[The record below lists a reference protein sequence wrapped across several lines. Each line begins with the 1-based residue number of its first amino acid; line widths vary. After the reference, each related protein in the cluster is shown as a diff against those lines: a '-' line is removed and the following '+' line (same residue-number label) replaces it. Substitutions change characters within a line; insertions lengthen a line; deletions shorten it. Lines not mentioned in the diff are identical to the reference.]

1 MFLFHLLDK
10 MKHMIIFL
18 YGEDTYRMK
27 EKLKEIVDKY
37 KKVRTSGLNLR
48 YFDGESFK
56 NFQDGLKQT
65 SIFEE
70 KKLAVILN
78 PFDNNEFKE
87 SFLEQGEKFLKS
99 DDIIVIYQEGK
110 INKNSALLKYLEKNV
125 KTQQFEP
132 LTYAELRTWT
142 KSEIEK
148 HGAKIDSQALDKLLE
163 YVGNDLWRLSNE
175 VKKLVCYNKNIR
187 IENIFL
193 LIKSG
198 IETDI
203 FKTIEAIAQR
213 NKKEALNLLHNHIEK
228 GDSPIYL
235 LSMINFQFRNL
246 LIIKD
251 LINKPYNEI
260 IKKSGLHPFVVKRG
274 YYIAQRF
281 TFQELKEIYQKIFR
295 IDMQIKTGKVEPAT
309 ALDLLIAEI

>member
-1 MFLFHLLDK
+1 
-10 MKHMIIFL
+10 MIIFL
-18 YGEDTYRMK
+18 HGEDTYRMK

-37 KKVRTSGLNLR
+37 KKVRTSGLSLK
-48 YFDGESFK
+48 YFNGESFK
-56 NFQDGLKQT
+56 DFRDNFKQVT
-65 SIFEE
+65 MFKE
-70 KKLAVILN
+70 KKLVVVLN
-78 PFDNNEFKE
+78 PFDNVEFKE
-87 SFLEQGEKFLKS
+87 SFLEEGEEFLKS
-99 DDIIVIYQEGK
+99 EDVIVIYQEGK
-110 INKNSALLKYLEKNV
+110 INKSNTLLKYLEKNV

-132 LTYAELRTWT
+132 LTYAKLRTWA
-142 KSEIEK
+142 KSEVEK
-148 HGAKIDSQALDKLLE
+148 YNARIDGQALDKLLD

-175 VKKLVCYNKNIR
+175 IKKLVCYDNDIK
-187 IENIFL
+187 IEDVFL
-193 LIKSG
+193 LIKSS

-213 NKKEALNLLHNHIEK
+213 NKKEALDLLHKHIEK

-251 LINKPYNEI
+251 LIDKPYNEI
-260 IKKSGLHPFVVKRG
+260 VRKSGLHPFVVKKG

-281 TFQELKEIYQKIFR
+281 TFQELKDIYQKIFK

>member
-1 MFLFHLLDK
+1 MSD
-10 MKHMIIFL
+10 MIIFL

-48 YFDGESFK
+48 YFNGDSFK
-56 NFQDGLKQT
+56 SFQDGLKQT

-78 PFDNNEFKE
+78 PFDNTEFKE
-87 SFLEQGEKFLKS
+87 SFLEQGEEFLKS

-110 INKNSALLKYLEKNV
+110 INKNSALLKYLEKNAN
-125 KTQQFEP
+125 TQQFEP
-132 LTYAELRTWT
+132 LTYTKLRTWT
-142 KSEIEK
+142 KAEIEK
-148 HGAKIDSQALDKLLE
+148 YGARIDGQALDKLLE

-187 IENIFL
+187 IEDVFL

-213 NKKEALNLLHNHIEK
+213 NKKEALDLLHNHIEK

-260 IKKSGLHPFVVKRG
+260 AKKSGLHPFVVKKS
-274 YYIAQRF
+274 YYVAQRF
-281 TFQELKEIYQKIFR
+281 TIQELKDIYQKIFK